1 MFISKKIFQFKLK
14 DKLEI
19 EKVFEGILYLV
30 KADKRNPNAVEL
42 ANNLKNFEM
51 DSNDKISKGMIL
63 INDIKMKSNNH
74 LYFIRKMNSSDF

>member
-51 DSNDKISKGMIL
+51 DSNEKISKGIIL
-63 INDIKMKSNNH
+63 INDIK
-74 LYFIRKMNSSDF
+74 I

>member
-51 DSNDKISKGMIL
+51 DSNDKISKGIIL
-63 INDIKMKSNNH
+63 INDIK
-74 LYFIRKMNSSDF
+74 I